1 MRAQVALCYAAF
13 ALLRALCRRYARRY
27 PTRPLS
33 EDRLLRTL
41 RRIEVSRVCDRGTGK
56 WFFLPSKA
64 THDAERIYRMA
75 GLTLPGNAE
84 PVPPPDELR
93 ATR

>member
-1 MRAQVALCYAAF
+1 MRARVALCYAAF
-13 ALLRALCRRYARRY
+13 ALLRTLCWRYARRY
-27 PTRPLS
+27 PTQPLS

-75 GLTLPGNAE
+75 GLTLPRNAV

-93 ATR
+93 TTR